1 MGYYT
6 QIIQH
11 KAFKNNCCYVFYNA
25 AILFFCLLFRIKFIF
40 KVSTKFVSF
49 NLNFEPLNRSMGGRG
64 VFMYREKIEPLME
77 YGLKFIRKDDVCI
90 DAGANQGIYSI
101 PFGKIVGSRGK
112 VIAIEPMKYA
122 QKIIKKNSQLNNLK
136 NVKIFNGVVSDKNKQ
151 EILDLSKGVGSA
163 SITRNFGKKK
173 ILRVNSKTIDNLVK
187 NYGLKK
193 VNFIKMDI
201 EGCEFLA
208 LNGARKTIQ
217 KFKPIICLECDV
229 KSFKKINNFLKRF
242 SYKAYLF
249 DSNGS
254 LFKIDKITE
263 DQTNIFFYK

>member
-1 MGYYT
+1 MSYYN
-6 QIIQH
+6 QILKH
-11 KAFKNNCCYVFYNA
+11 KAFKDNCLYVVWNA
-25 AILFFCLLFRIKFIF
+25 TILFFCLLFRISFIF

-49 NLNFEPLNRSMGGRG
+49 KLNFEPLNKKMGGRG

-77 YGLKFIRKDDVCI
+77 HGLKFIKKDDVCI
-90 DAGANQGIYSI
+90 DAGANQGIYTI
-101 PFGKIVGSRGK
+101 PFAKIAGSRGK

-122 QKIIKKNSQLNNLK
+122 QTIIKKNSKLNNLK
-136 NVKIFNGVVSDKNKQ
+136 NIKIFNGVVSNKNKK
-151 EILDLSKGVGSA
+151 EILDFSDGVGSA
-163 SITRNFGKKK
+163 SITRDFGKKK
-173 ILRVNSKTIDNLVK
+173 ILKVNSKRIDDLVK
-187 NYGLKK
+187 NYNIKK

-208 LNGARKTIQ
+208 LQGARKTIE

-229 KSFKKINNFLKRF
+229 KSYKKIYSFLKRF

-249 DSNGS
+249 NDSGS

-263 DQTNIFFYK
+263 DQSNIFFL